1 MLGVSDAMRSTAR
14 AILGADLKANDF
26 RQDYLRARLTVE
38 NGKTIAH
45 PFEIQDS
52 SMLSLIAAADCLVVR
67 PPNTP
72 PAKAGDEVE
81 IVHLSGGQFSI

>member
-1 MLGVSDAMRSTAR
+1 
-14 AILGADLKANDF
+14 
-26 RQDYLRARLTVE
+26 VE